1 VFPLNVMLQTT
12 TACNAA
18 CTFCPHPQIKQEV
31 SQGEMDDALFEK
43 VIGELSANG
52 QMLRILMYLMNEP
65 LCDPKLIERI
75 NLAKTL
81 NPRTTVHLLTNGV
94 LLGKLGDRLLESK
107 LDWLGLSVHALHDDT
122 YEKLMG
128 LKNFNAPGG
137 LRSIMEAFCRKAV
150 EAKGPE
156 YVNVKIIRDKR
167 HLGREEAREAVRYWR
182 GLGLER
188 VEYFEEP
195 MTRAGNVHWM
205 PPVRFEAVEGCNSIW
220 AMEMA
225 CVLYNGDVIACCNDW
240 RRELPFG
247 NLREQTLAEI
257 WNGEKRRQFLREV
270 YGHEAPRPGLICLKC
285 EAAQPATPCLS
296 EAKVEDEK
304 FESTAVA
311 DSDGTEFPLGDAVPE
326 PLPGGEPP
334 PGPGMDGTQSEA
346 GPVSEEAESSV
357 AGKAGASQM
366 GVQRV
371 DDPLAGDWGQ
381 SPQQALSTSDET
393 TIPGALVKVRPRRGI
408 VGASKRVRTPAAPR
422 REKLPA
428 PEPRPVAPCAFT
440 GRPVASREPH
450 QLLALEGPP
459 PAILL
464 AELPPGSPHGPSASV
479 LYLSSWLLGNGVRA
493 HALDFNLASYLAA
506 PDQVRARWDEYA
518 DAGYN
523 VPETAAVVARPWA
536 VLAPRAVTETVETAP
551 AVLALHVT
559 PASWRVAA
567 DFTSKLHEAG
577 FAAPIYWF
585 GQGSAKELAEVLPA
599 ASTPEGF
606 ILGDPERPLLELAR
620 GARKTGAAAGKDGDE
635 AVPRIVASPDDLAGN
650 ASLSYSLQPTAYSL
664 SAGEARALP
673 RPAGVFVPGASGF
686 MPLVPVQSL
695 SALALGE
702 LAPFHLAG
710 YPEPELEVLAGR
722 GCSQRCVHC
731 PRAPH
736 GLILR
741 TRPADEIYLE
751 LARLYSEKNISRFV
765 LGQTMANGR
774 PAELTQLAA
783 LIEDNGLPVTW
794 EARYLPEPDEPED
807 RYRRLWAGGCRK
819 LRFCIPTAPEGYCL
833 EPYLAKALRL
843 CHWSSIVTSIDTL
856 VVGLPVDPDG
866 QFESL
871 ARFLWENAG
880 NLDEI
885 ETMSDLLLLP
895 GCELDREPKRFSVD
909 RVGKDLARDWH
920 DNGYLNREFRRK
932 RLKEL
937 YLMLEAQKVRLPSR
951 ERVLGSPG
959 RLLEQ
964 EERVVKRVNQRVG
977 RPDDV
982 VLATCPVWGYT
993 DPPVALAYLSSYLRA
1008 RGYRCSVHDF
1018 NTQLYLES
1026 PEDMK
1031 MLWHVE
1037 NKNYWSSGDTFPL
1050 LKSYYLDH
1058 LEKWADELA
1067 GSSAKVIGLSVV
1079 DPKERMTCELIRRIK
1094 VRDQSKRIILG
1105 GPAVFTPDYR
1115 RIFLDQVGELV
1126 DGYVIGEGE
1135 AALVDVIE
1143 ALKAG
1148 RPVGEVPGVVT
1159 YPDGVH
1165 PRETFRAPIAPLDT
1179 VPFPDYQDFDLTQYP
1194 SRKLILEWSRGC
1206 VNRCAFCKGVA
1217 ITGKW
1222 RNRSPEHI
1230 LEELTYH
1237 AVKNGIAEFEVSD
1250 QLINGDLEALEEICD
1265 RIVAAKLDVRWMCQG
1280 LPTPQMSRRVFDKMK
1295 AAGCYDF
1302 KFGLESAS
1310 DKVIRLMGKGS
1321 SFTREDAA
1329 RVIRDCHEAGIE
1341 SSVFCIVGYP
1351 GEEEE
1356 DFRQT
1361 LDFYSENAGF
1371 ITRIKSINALAI
1383 ITDTPIH
1390 THAEQFDVVLPPMDY
1405 HYLWRTRDGRN
1416 TIEVRRERIRR
1427 LLAVAKEHGIQ
1438 VMETNLTEGKQNE
1451 LVLGIIKN
1459 NLSYAQSIELLKEQ
1473 VNHLG
1478 SFETEKR
1485 AAGGSG
1491 SRLAA
1496 VPEPLLPDGAPAL
1509 DEPAELE
1516 LLGIMDGRR
1525 AFKGPDIL
1533 EIDLT
1538 NDCNVSCVGC
1548 WCHSH
1553 LMGDR
1558 RFAGAFKQHF
1568 LPLET
1573 IRRLIDDAARMGTRR
1588 IQLAG
1593 SGEPFMHPQIWEV
1606 IRHVKEKGLELAIIT
1621 NFTLLTE
1628 QGVKDLV
1635 ALGVDGLTCSIW
1647 AGSVEAFERTHPG
1660 TDGEA
1665 FLRLERLLVLLQGL
1679 KGAQVKPRVKIYNVI
1694 SNLNFDDLDNM
1705 IDFGLRTGAQYVEFT
1720 PVDTIEGY
1728 TDSLRLTHEQSEEV
1742 LAAFTRLQERS
1753 DYVNM
1758 LGIEHLEVLDNLQHA
1773 REAAEFPSRLMKESM
1788 YEGFTF
1794 HIEHRHTRATC
1805 PAGQDSAHV
1814 YSDPESATGYVFL
1827 FDEERC
1833 RKCPLHDKCSIN
1845 RQNYSVKR
1853 EFLSFLGFG
1862 SFSRRLQ
1869 GEVEKGEYESG
1880 FVNTMPCYIGWTYSR
1895 VTTDGFTIPCC
1906 KGYGKPLGNLHQAPG
1921 GFAGLWN
1928 SPRMQNFRQLA
1939 LTVTKDHPYFEPIN
1953 CVKCC
1958 DNLGMNLR
1966 THRKV
1971 MALTTDER
1979 TRLRDLYDQLDAAAA
1994 PEAGP
1999 STRERLL
2006 PDDKN
2011 AFPDPFSPAELVQTV
2026 TDGADD
2032 GPRNNSQLADGETG
2046 AAGESVPPAQ
2056 LTAAELIAFRFK

>member
-1 VFPLNVMLQTT
+1 MSELPTSAFPLNVMLQTT
-12 TACNAA
+12 TTCNAA
-18 CTFCPHPQIKQEV
+18 CTFCPHPQIKHEV
-31 SQGEMDDALFEK
+31 SLGEMDDALFER
-43 VIGELSANG
+43 VIDELAANG
-52 QMLRILMYLMNEP
+52 QVLRILMYLMNEP

-75 NLAKTL
+75 DLAKSR

-94 LLGKLGDRLLESK
+94 LLGKLGDRLLQSK

-137 LRSIMEAFCRKAV
+137 LRSLMEDFCRKAV
-150 EAKGPE
+150 ELKGPD

-188 VEYFEEP
+188 VEYLEEP
-195 MTRAGNVHWM
+195 MSRAGNVRWM

-225 CVLYNGDVIACCNDW
+225 CVLYSGDVIACCNDW
-240 RRELPFG
+240 RREVPIG

-285 EAAQPATPCLS
+285 EAAQPSQKRWDPQVAETHPS
-296 EAKVEDEK
+296 EAKVED
-304 FESTAVA
+304 A
-311 DSDGTEFPLGDAVPE
+311 GTELPVGDAVPE

-334 PGPGMDGTQSEA
+334 PGPGDFGTQSEA
-346 GPVSEEAESSV
+346 GPVCEEALSSV
-357 AGKAGASQM
+357 AGEATAGQT

-381 SPQQALSTSDET
+381 GPQQELGT
-393 TIPGALVKVRPRRGI
+393 TASAIAAPVALVKIRPRRGI
-408 VGASKRVRTPAAPR
+408 VGASKRVRTPVAPK

-428 PEPRPVAPCAFT
+428 PEPRPVAPCAFS
-440 GRPVASREPH
+440 GRPAESREPH
-450 QLLALEGPP
+450 QLLALEGEP

-464 AELPPGSPHGPSASV
+464 AELPPGSPHGPSASL
-479 LYLSSWLLGNGVRA
+479 LYLSSWLLGNRVRV
-493 HALDFNLASYLAA
+493 HAIDFNLASYLAA
-506 PDQVRARWDEYA
+506 PDQVRERWDEYA

-523 VPETAAVVARPWA
+523 VPETAAMVARPWA
-536 VLAPRAVTETVETAP
+536 ILAPRAVAETVGERP

-567 DFTSKLHEAG
+567 DFTSKLREAN

-599 ASTPEGF
+599 ASMPDGF

-620 GARKTGAAAGKDGDE
+620 AARKTGGE
-635 AVPRIVASPDDLAGN
+635 GN
-650 ASLSYSLQPTAYSL
+650 A
-664 SAGEARALP
+664 GEGPAR
-673 RPAGVFVPGASGF
+673 RPAGVFVPGSSEF
-686 MPLVPVQSL
+686 MPLVPMQSL
-695 SALALGE
+695 AALTLGE

-710 YPEPELEVLAGR
+710 YPSPRLEVLAGI

-741 TRPADEIYLE
+741 ARSADDIYLE
-751 LARLYSEKNISRFV
+751 MARLWSEKGVSSFV
-765 LGQTMANGR
+765 LGQTMANSH
-774 PAELTQLAA
+774 PEELTRLAA
-783 LIEDNGLPVTW
+783 LIEDNELPVTW

-856 VVGLPVDPDG
+856 VAGLPVDPDG

-880 NLDEI
+880 NIDEV

-895 GCELDREPKRFSVD
+895 GCELDREPKRFNVD

-937 YLMLEAQKVRLPSR
+937 YLMLEDQHVRLPSR

-959 RLLEQ
+959 TLLEQ
-964 EERVVKRVNQRVG
+964 EDRVVKRVNQRVG
-977 RPDDV
+977 RPDDA

-993 DPPVALAYLSSYLRA
+993 DPPVALAYLSSYLRG

-1067 GSSAKVIGLSVV
+1067 GSPAKVIGLSVV

-1135 AALVDVIE
+1135 ATLVDVIE
-1143 ALKAG
+1143 AIKAG
-1148 RPVGEVPGVVT
+1148 RPVGDVPGVVT

-1179 VPFPDYQDFDLTQYP
+1179 VPFPDYQDFDLSRYP
-1194 SRKLILEWSRGC
+1194 SKKLILEWSRGC

-1237 AVKNGIAEFEVSD
+1237 AVKNEIHEFEISD
-1250 QLINGDLEALEEICD
+1250 QLINGDIEALEEICD

-1280 LPTPQMSRRVFDKMK
+1280 LPTPQMTRRVFDKMK

-1321 SFTREDAA
+1321 SFTRDDAA

-1361 LDFYSENAGF
+1361 LDFYSDNAGF
-1371 ITRIKSINALAI
+1371 VTRIKSINALAI

-1390 THAEQFDVVLPPMDY
+1390 AHAEQFDVVLPPMDY
-1405 HYLWRTRDGRN
+1405 HYLWRTRDGKN

-1427 LLAVAKEHGIQ
+1427 LLAVAKEKGIQ

-1451 LVLGIIKN
+1451 LVLGIIKG
-1459 NLSYAQSIELLKEQ
+1459 NLSYAQAIDLLKEQ

-1478 SFETEKR
+1478 SFETER
-1485 AAGGSG
+1485 RVAGRTGSG
-1491 SRLAA
+1491 PAF
-1496 VPEPLLPDGAPAL
+1496 VPEPLLPEGAPAL
-1509 DEPAELE
+1509 DDPTELE

-1533 EIDLT
+1533 EIDMT
-1538 NDCNVSCVGC
+1538 NDCNVSCAGC

-1593 SGEPFMHPQIWEV
+1593 SGEPFMHPQIWDV

-1635 ALGVDGLTCSIW
+1635 ALGVDDLTCSIW

-1665 FLRLERLLVLLQGL
+1665 FLRLERLMVLLQGL

-1694 SNLNFDDLDNM
+1694 SNLNYDDLDNM

-1742 LAAFTRLQERS
+1742 LAAFARLQERS

-1805 PAGQDSAHV
+1805 PAGLDSAHV

-1845 RQNYSVKR
+1845 KQNYSVKR

-1880 FVNTMPCYIGWTYSR
+1880 FVNTMPCYIGWSYSR

-1906 KGYGKPLGNLHQAPG
+1906 KGYGKPLGNLHQASG

-1928 SPRMQNFRQLA
+1928 SPRMQNFRPLA

-1971 MALTTDER
+1971 MALMTDER
-1979 TRLRDLYDQLDAAAA
+1979 TRLRGLYDQLDAASASD
-1994 PEAGP
+1994 AGP
-1999 STRERLL
+1999 SARERLL
-2006 PDDKN
+2006 PDEHH
-2011 AFPDPFSPAELVQTV
+2011 AFPEPFSPAELVQV
-2026 TDGADD
+2026 VADGADD
-2032 GPRNNSQLADGETG
+2032 GPRNNSQLAEGEAG
-2046 AAGESVPPAQ
+2046 AAEGVPPVQ